1 MKLYTSGIK
10 PHKLG
15 SAQDRVIRKY
25 MVSES
30 EKESAKT
37 HLLALL
43 VANSIP
49 FDDPSS
55 SREWESKIRK
65 IWSTYLGLEYGVH
78 IPENTQEEL
87 DMMAYY
93 TNTVKNLKPVLS
105 TSKDGGLKVSGLDGL
120 RN

>member
-15 SAQDRVIRKY
+15 SPQDRVIRKY
-25 MVSES
+25 LVSES
-30 EKESAKT
+30 EKEAAKT

-49 FDDPSS
+49 FTDAGA
-55 SREWESKIRK
+55 SRDWETKIKK
-65 IWSTYLGLEYGVH
+65 IWTTYLGLEYGVH
-78 IPENTQEEL
+78 VPEHDEKEL

-93 TNTVKNLKPVLS
+93 NKYVKNLKPVLDA
-105 TSKDGGLKVSGLDGL
+105 TKNGLRVSGLSGL
-120 RN
+120 ME

>member
-15 SAQDRVIRKY
+15 SPQDRVIRKY
-25 MVSES
+25 LVSES

-49 FDDPSS
+49 FTDANA
-55 SREWESKIRK
+55 SREWESKIKK
-65 IWSTYLGLEYGVH
+65 IWTSYLGLEYGVTT
-78 IPENTQEEL
+78 PDNTSEEIDL
-87 DMMAYY
+87 MEYY
-93 TNTVKNLKPVLS
+93 NNNIRHLRPKLGATKE
-105 TSKDGGLKVSGLDGL
+105 GLVVSGLKGL
-120 RN
+120 VE